1 MYLEL
6 KHLSIGYN
14 QPLTETSI
22 HVKFNSP
29 QLCALFGNNG
39 IGKTTLIK
47 TIARLVPPLN
57 GEILFN
63 QKNISEISQN
73 EFAKQFAFLFTKRP
87 FLMNHTI
94 QDIIA
99 LGRTPYIKWNG
110 KLSDNDLQ
118 IIHYY
123 AEIIGIQDM
132 LDKPADEVSD
142 GQFQKAMIAKTLAQ
156 QTSVIILDE
165 PLSFLD
171 YKTKVQ
177 VLKTL
182 KDIVCTEN
190 KIIIL
195 SSHDIHL
202 CKNIADTIFLIHQKK
217 WVYKSSEEIFS
228 DTLFSDFFQTD

>member
-6 KHLSIGYN
+6 QNLSIGYSK
-14 QPLTETSI
+14 PLTETSI
-22 HVKFNSP
+22 HAKFNCP
-29 QLCALFGNNG
+29 QMCALFGNNG

-47 TIARLVPPLN
+47 TLARLVLPLN

-63 QKNISEISQN
+63 QKNISEISQT

-99 LGRTPYIKWNG
+99 LGRTPYVKWNG
-110 KLSDNDLQ
+110 KLSDHDLQ

-123 AEIIGIQDM
+123 AKILGIQDI
-132 LDKPADEVSD
+132 LAKPADEVSD

-156 QTSVIILDE
+156 QTPVIILDE

-171 YKTKVQ
+171 YKTKTQ
-177 VLKTL
+177 ILKTL

-190 KIIIL
+190 KIVIL

-202 CKNIADTIFLIHQKK
+202 CKEVADSVFLIHQKQ
-217 WVYKSSEEIFS
+217 WVYKPSEEIFS